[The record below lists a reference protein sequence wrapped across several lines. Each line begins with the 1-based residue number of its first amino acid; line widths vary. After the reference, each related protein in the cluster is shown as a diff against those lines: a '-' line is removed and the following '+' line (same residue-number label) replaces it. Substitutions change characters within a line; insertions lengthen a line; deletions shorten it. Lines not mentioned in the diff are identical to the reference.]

1 MSTRTRA
8 IIILGV
14 ILLSIYGV
22 IALWKEDRLLG
33 LPKSAAQLRENLKEN
48 VRLGLD
54 LRGGTHMILQVRVHE
69 AAGSEADGV
78 IERLKEELRKARI
91 DYASI
96 DRNEPA
102 TVEQTDSIEI
112 NLRGVPSARAGD
124 LRGLINERFAAWL
137 PTPVNPTDYRLTMR
151 PTEMIGLK
159 RETVERT
166 IRTLERRINSL
177 GLTEPVIQAHG
188 PAEKSFQ
195 ILIQLPGVDDPGR
208 VKQIMGTAAVLELC
222 EVKDGPFGSPEQARA
237 KNGGVLPL
245 NTKLIP
251 EVRRPGE
258 SGEAWYLLNRTP
270 VVTGRDLRSARPGRD
285 EFQKWE
291 TDFTLSRD
299 GARRFGR
306 YTEANVGNRLA
317 IVLDNQVRSAPTI
330 QTAIPDGNARIT
342 GAPNQQ
348 DAADLALILQ
358 SGSLPA
364 GIDYLLERTVGP
376 SLGADSIRQGV
387 VSGLVGLAM
396 VVTVMLLYYRKSGL
410 NAVIALFLNAVITVA
425 VLSYFEAVWTLP
437 GIAGLILSLGMA
449 VDSNVLIFERIREE
463 LRAGKAVVAA
473 VEAGFD
479 RAFITIIDTHVVT
492 VVSSAFLFMFGTG
505 PVKGFAVTLVVGLI
519 ANLFTAVF
527 VSRTMF
533 DWALSR
539 RAQVATLSI

>member
-1 MSTRTRA
+1 MNTGSRA
-8 IIILGV
+8 LIILAV
-14 ILLSIYGV
+14 VLISVYGV
-22 IALWKEDRLLG
+22 LAWWTQDRFLG
-33 LPKSAAQLRENLKEN
+33 LPKNATQLAENLRENI
-48 VRLGLD
+48 RLGLD

-69 AAGSEADGV
+69 ALRSEADTV
-78 IERLKEELRKARI
+78 MERLKEELRRARI
-91 DYASI
+91 DYAAI

-102 TVEQTDSIEI
+102 RIEEADSIHI
-112 NLRGVPSARAGD
+112 LIKGVPAARAGD
-124 LRGLINERFAAWL
+124 LRAVINDRFASWL
-137 PTPVNPTDYRLTMR
+137 LTPVGPAEYRLNLR
-151 PTEMIGLK
+151 PTELIALK
-159 RETVERT
+159 KEAVERT

-188 PAEKSFQ
+188 PTETAFQ
-195 ILIQLPGVDDPGR
+195 ILVQLPGVDDPAR

-222 EVKDGPFGSPEQARA
+222 EVKDGPFSSAEQARA
-237 KNGGVLPL
+237 KHGGVLPL
-245 NTKLIP
+245 NTKLVP
-251 EVRRPGE
+251 EARNPGE
-258 SGEAWYLLNRTP
+258 TGEAWYLVARTP
-270 VVTGRDLRSARPGRD
+270 VITGRDLRNARPGRD

-291 TDFTLSRD
+291 TDFTLGRD
-299 GARRFGR
+299 GARRFAR
-306 YTEANVGNRLA
+306 FTEANIGNRLA
-317 IVLDNQVRSAPTI
+317 IILDNQVRSAPVI
-330 QTAIPDGNARIT
+330 QSRIEDSGRIT
-342 GAPNQQ
+342 GARNQQ
-348 DAADLALILQ
+348 DASDLALILQ

-364 GIDYLLERTVGP
+364 GIDYLEERTVGP

-396 VVTVMLLYYRKSGL
+396 VVSVMLLYYRKSGL

-425 VLSYFEAVWTLP
+425 ALSYFQAVWTLP

-463 LRAGKAVVAA
+463 LRSGKGVIAA

-479 RAFITIIDTHVVT
+479 RAFLTIIDTHVVT

-533 DWALSR
+533 DFALSR
-539 RAQVATLSI
+539 QRQVARLSI